1 MRLSL
6 KISLIIACVVGLSG
20 GLSFLIVDQ
29 TIYPSFVQ
37 LEDAKAEENL
47 NRVVRAVESEVHHL
61 DTLTY
66 DWAVWDDTYQ
76 YVVDQN
82 EEYLQS
88 NLNVTSFSGSDLDLI
103 YIYDATG
110 KRVYGES
117 YDQEN
122 EAFIDIAEFSHVDL
136 PADHYLLKHESVE
149 SRINGIM
156 LTSVGPMMI
165 SSHPILTSEAEGPI
179 RGTLVMGRILNETRI
194 AALAK
199 QVQIDADIWAVD
211 SESIPP
217 GARALLAGGTPE
229 ARSTQSV
236 GGSDVL
242 QLYTVLNEISGAPA
256 LIVGANTARD
266 ITGIGRETVNYAM
279 ISLLLV
285 GAVVMF
291 ILYVLLHVVVVKPVA
306 ELKDVALSIRRSG
319 DMSYRINTQRS
330 DEIGTLADEFEKM
343 LQALTEA
350 RLQLTEDSYMSGMA
364 RTAAGVMHNV
374 RNQMQPVML
383 ELGRIVEG
391 LERRSRG
398 KMKAAIAELGDPEID
413 GERKRKLI
421 DYVDMAVDEF
431 TAGDRKLIDDLSG
444 MTTQVAEVDGIL
456 SQHNGAAYAERVV
469 GRTSIADALRMARNV
484 VAGDK
489 TLVAIE
495 EAAGIGDLPAV
506 NIDST
511 ILSQLLG
518 NLLLNAER
526 AIELAGN
533 TAGEVKVTGSNTTKD
548 GTPMVHVTVR
558 DNGIGMDEETSQ
570 KIFGRGFTTKE
581 DCKGGLGLHWCANEL
596 RSVGGMIWAESAG
609 VGKGAAFHIE
619 IPRAEQVALEPAE

>member
-47 NRVVRAVESEVHHL
+47 NRVVRAVESEVQHL

-66 DWAVWDDTYQ
+66 DWAVWDDTYE

-82 EEYLQS
+82 EEYRQS
-88 NLNVTSFSGSDLDLI
+88 NLNITSFTGSGLDLI
-103 YIYDATG
+103 YIYDVTG
-110 KRVYGES
+110 KRIYGES

-122 EAFIDIAEFSHVDL
+122 EAFIEIAKLSHIDL
-136 PADHYLLKHESVE
+136 PADHYLIKHESVE
-149 SRINGIM
+149 SRIHGIM

-194 AALAK
+194 TALAQ

-229 ARSTQSV
+229 ARSMQSAD
-236 GGSDVL
+236 GSDFL
-242 QLYTVLNEISGAPA
+242 QLYTVLHEISGAPA
-256 LIVGANTARD
+256 LIVSANTARD

-285 GAVVMF
+285 GATVMS
-291 ILYVLLHVVVVKPVA
+291 ILYILLHVVVVKPVA
-306 ELKDVALSIRRSG
+306 ELKDVALTIRRSG

-330 DEIGTLADEFEKM
+330 DEIGTLAEEFEKM

-350 RLQLTEDSYMSGMA
+350 RLRLTEDSYMSGMA
-364 RTAAGVMHNV
+364 KTAAGVMHNV
-374 RNQMQPVML
+374 RNQMQPIML
-383 ELGRIVEG
+383 GLGQVVDG
-391 LERRSRG
+391 LERRSKG
-398 KMKAAIAELGDPEID
+398 NLKAAIVELGDPEVNR
-413 GERKRKLI
+413 ERKRKLI
-421 DYVDMAVDEF
+421 DYVDVAVDEII
-431 TAGDRKLIDDLSG
+431 AGDRKLIENLSG

-456 SQHNGAAYAERVV
+456 SQHNGAAYAERVI
-469 GRTSIADALRMARNV
+469 GRTSIADALRVARNV
-484 VAGDK
+484 VASDK
-489 TLVAIE
+489 KSVAIE
-495 EAAGIGDLPAV
+495 EAAGIGDLPPV
-506 NIDST
+506 KIDST

-526 AIELAGN
+526 AIELGGN
-533 TAGEVKVTGSNTTKD
+533 TAGEIQVTGSETNNE
-548 GTPMVHVTVR
+548 GRPMVHVAVR

-581 DCKGGLGLHWCANEL
+581 NGKGGLGLHWCANEL
-596 RSVGGMIWAESAG
+596 NSVGGMIWAESAG
-609 VGKGAAFHIE
+609 VGKGAAFHIQ
-619 IPRAEQVALEPAE
+619 IPLAEQVALEPAE